1 MTQMHPTRRQILL
14 GSAGLAATGLIRP
27 AFGQAKPL
35 LTVASR
41 QIEVLG
47 RAAKVYGLT
56 DAMGKPGLSAREGDR
71 MTGLVQNATDTPL
84 IMHWHGQVLAAEGQ
98 DRAYTGGGATA
109 PGSADTVDF
118 PLTPGTHWMHA
129 HQMTEQQLLAAPMI
143 TREAD
148 AEDIQEH
155 VILLHDFS
163 FKTPE
168 EILAGLGASM
178 MHGHDNGTAAMP
190 GMDHGASDIA
200 GMDHSKMSGMSD
212 MQAPAKDA
220 MAGMSMSNGMMVHA
234 NDVTYDAYLAND
246 RTLADPEVVQVDK
259 SARIRLRIINGA
271 TASAFWID
279 TGPLASACIA
289 TDGGACAP
297 FTASRYPI
305 AMGQRLDIVVTI
317 PPEGGAFPIFA
328 QVEAAKMRTGII
340 LATAGAQIPKLA
352 DKAETDS
359 PNLDISFD
367 AGLTA
372 LKPLPEAQARMVH
385 IALGE
390 EAGYRFTING
400 KARGED
406 SPIAARLGERI
417 ELMFMNPTMM
427 MHPMHLHGHH
437 FQVVDLGSG
446 RFNGPRRDVVV
457 VNPGAMVTVAVDL
470 DKKGSWFLHCHHLY
484 HMATGMMTELL
495 VT

>member
-1 MTQMHPTRRQILL
+1 MTQSLLTRRHLL
-14 GSAGLAATGLIRP
+14 QSGAAVAACGLLRP
-27 AFGQAKPL
+27 AMAQATPA
-35 LTVASR
+35 LTIASR

-47 RAAKVYGLT
+47 RAAKVFGLT
-56 DAMGKPGLSAREGDR
+56 DAMGKPGLFAREGDR
-71 MTGLVQNATDTPL
+71 MQGRVLNATDSPL
-84 IMHWHGQVLAAEGQ
+84 IMHWHGQVMAAEGQ

-109 PGSADTVDF
+109 PGAADLVDF
-118 PLTPGTHWMHA
+118 PLTPGTHWMHS
-129 HQMTEQQLLAAPMI
+129 HQMSEQQLLAAPMI

-155 VILLHDFS
+155 VIMLHDFS

-178 MHGHDNGTAAMP
+178 MHGHGAASAPEASAMP
-190 GMDHGASDIA
+190 GMDHSAMGGMA
-200 GMDHSKMSGMSD
+200 GMDHSAMGAAP
-212 MQAPAKDA
+212 MQ
-220 MAGMSMSNGMMVHA
+220 MMMSNGMMVHA

-259 SARIRLRIINGA
+259 AARLRLRIINGA

-279 TGPLASACIA
+279 TGSLASQCIA

-297 FTASRYPI
+297 YSAARYPI

-317 PPEGGAFPIFA
+317 PTEGGAFPIFA
-328 QVEAAKMRTGII
+328 QVEAARMRTGLI
-340 LATAGAQIPKLA
+340 LATAGAQIPKLL
-352 DKAETDS
+352 DSAEADS
-359 PNLDISFD
+359 PHIDVSFD

-372 LKPLPEAQARMVH
+372 LKPLPAAQARMIHV
-385 IALGE
+385 ALGE
-390 EAGYRFTING
+390 EPGYRFTLNG
-400 KARGED
+400 RARGED
-406 SPIAARLGERI
+406 TPIAAKLGERI

-437 FQVVDLGSG
+437 FQVVDVGQG

-484 HMATGMMTELL
+484 HMATGMMTEVL
-495 VT
+495 VS